1 MSANNGNRSRFHV
14 DRKRRI
20 ARRMHLRALA
30 QALTEK
36 REDTAAAKSTATATA
51 TPAETG
57 PTPGSK

>member
-20 ARRMHLRALA
+20 ARRIQLRAVA

-36 REDTAAAKSTATATA
+36 RETAAAAKSTAKQV
-51 TPAETG
+51 ETG
-57 PTPGSK
+57 STPGTK

>member
-20 ARRMHLRALA
+20 ARRMQLRAVA

-36 REDTAAAKSTATATA
+36 REAAAAKSTAPAT
-51 TPAETG
+51 ETG
-57 PTPGSK
+57 PTPGTK

>member
-20 ARRMHLRALA
+20 ARRIQLRAVA

-36 REDTAAAKSTATATA
+36 REAASAAKAAAK
-51 TPAETG
+51 PAETG
-57 PTPGSK
+57 STPGGK

>member
-20 ARRMHLRALA
+20 ARRMQMRAVA

-36 REDTAAAKSTATATA
+36 REAAAAKSTAP
-51 TPAETG
+51 PADTG
-57 PTPGSK
+57 PTPGAK

>member
-20 ARRMHLRALA
+20 ARRMQMRAVA

-36 REDTAAAKSTATATA
+36 RETAAAEKPSTKQVK
-51 TPAETG
+51 TG
-57 PTPGSK
+57 STPGDE

>member
-20 ARRMHLRALA
+20 ARRMQLRAVA

-36 REDTAAAKSTATATA
+36 RAAAAAA
-51 TPAETG
+51 EVPAKQGED
-57 PTPGSK
+57 PPPPGTK

>member
-20 ARRMHLRALA
+20 ARRMQMRAVA

-36 REDTAAAKSTATATA
+36 REAAATDKSSAKQVKTGS
-51 TPAETG
+51 TPDAE
-57 PTPGSK
+57 